1 MTDAIIITISLAMLK
16 EKGYRNW
23 RRNFLEAM
31 AKEDCTYWMKQGA
44 QPKRELLYVYLC
56 IGGKIRFRANFV
68 MSEGRGHKTFSD
80 GKTDYAR
87 AWVILAGP
95 VTYPPAPVHM
105 KGFQGFRYTEKL
117 F

>member
-1 MTDAIIITISLAMLK
+1 MTDGIIITISLAMLK

-56 IGGKIRFRANFV
+56 KGG
-68 MSEGRGHKTFSD
+68 GHKTFSD
-80 GKTDYAR
+80 GSTAYAR

-95 VTYPPAPVHM
+95 LVYPLSPVHM